1 MYVNTNDVMTLAST
15 IESINNNIAN
25 AASDITSAMNRLNG
39 SWDGASASAVMSLF
53 NNIRDNCIEA
63 QRSCVAEY
71 ARFLRERVALG
82 YEEVEKQNI
91 SLSELFK

>member
-15 IESINNNIAN
+15 IETFNNKIAD
-25 AASDITSAMNRLNG
+25 AASDVTSAMNRLNS
-39 SWDGASASAVMSLF
+39 SWDGASASAVVSLF

-82 YEEVEKQNI
+82 YEDVEKQNI

>member
-1 MYVNTNDVMTLAST
+1 MFVITESVMTLAST
-15 IESINNNIAN
+15 IEIAN
-25 AASDITSAMNRLNG
+25 NKIADSASGVIAAMNRLYS
-39 SWDGASASAVMSLF
+39 SWDGASANAIVPLF
-53 NNIRDNCIEA
+53 TNIKDNCIEA

-82 YEEVEKQNI
+82 YDAVETQNT

>member
-1 MYVNTNDVMTLAST
+1 MYVNTKDVMTLAST
-15 IESINNNIAN
+15 VEITNNKIAD
-25 AASDITSAMNRLNG
+25 AADEVIAAMNRLYG
-39 SWDGASASAVMSLF
+39 SWDGASASAVVSLF
-53 NNIRDNCIEA
+53 NNIKDNCIEA

-82 YEEVEKQNI
+82 YETVETQNT